1 MKKLLL
7 AGVATLI
14 AAAPAWAADLPRRA
28 PALQAA
34 PAVGYDWN
42 GFYVGGYYGGVV
54 GNQKGS
60 TPTSFAGQTNVNQL
74 GFTAG
79 GTLGYNWQIAPTWL
93 IGFEG
98 DFGYLGINRTNT
110 EFNDFAL
117 VGLKTDWYATAR
129 GRVGFVTGPSL
140 IYATGGAAFVH
151 MRDTF
156 GGGLI
161 AAGPTTFTHTN
172 TGWTVGGGI
181 ETKLSRSWTAKTEYL
196 FIDGGTTNFGSNPY
210 GVSTG
215 ATFEHNFHV
224 VKTGLNYKL
233 GEPFWEGLPL
243 FGTSTHLPSNH
254 NWGGFYAGVNVGG
267 GMSLVHVVGGGV
279 FSPNTNADING
290 SGFAG
295 GGQVG
300 YNFMNLFNLLGS
312 SWFAGLEGD
321 VGALRIRASYNDWN
335 DLGARL
341 TENTDW
347 YATARGRIGT
357 TTGPAL
363 LYVTAGGAWVHF
375 TDGFSATSAFNP
387 GDLSARTAGGW
398 TFGGGTEVAID
409 SRWSAKLESL
419 YIDVGHRNH
428 MSAPVGGF
436 VGDFK
441 ERFQV
446 VRAGL
451 NYKFGVDDVVGA
463 RY

>member
-7 AGVATLI
+7 AGVATVV
-14 AAAPAWAADLPRRA
+14 AAAPAWAADLPRKA

-34 PAVGYDWN
+34 PAIAYDWN
-42 GFYVGGYYGGVV
+42 GFYIGGYYGGVV

-60 TPTSFAGQTNVNQL
+60 TDPNAIGGHTGLTNVNEF

-79 GTLGYNWQIAPTWL
+79 GTVGYNWQIAPTWL

-98 DFGYLGINRTNT
+98 DFGYLGIDRTNT
-110 EFNDFAL
+110 EFNDFVL
-117 VGLKTDWYATAR
+117 VGLKTDWYGTAR

-156 GGGLI
+156 GGGLT
-161 AAGPTTFTHTN
+161 AAGPTTFTHTH

-196 FIDGGTTNFGSNPY
+196 YIDGGTTNFGSNPY
-210 GVSTG
+210 GAVNVPT
-215 ATFEHNFHV
+215 TFEHNFHV

-243 FGTSTHLPSNH
+243 FGTPSQLPSMH
-254 NWGGFYAGVNVGG
+254 NWGGFYVGVNVGHG
-267 GMSLVHVVGGGV
+267 KSLVHTVNGTLGFNNG
-279 FSPNTNADING
+279 TTADING
-290 SGFAG
+290 NGFAG

-300 YNFMNLFNLLGS
+300 YNFMDLFNLFGGR
-312 SWFAGLEGD
+312 WFAGLEGD
-321 VGALRIRASYNDWN
+321 FGALRIRASYADWF
-335 DLGARL
+335 DTSAQF
-341 TENTDW
+341 TENTSW
-347 YATARGRIGT
+347 YATARGRFGT

-363 LYVTAGGAWVHF
+363 LYATAGGAWVHF
-375 TDGFSATSAFNP
+375 TDGFGFTGP
-387 GDLSARTAGGW
+387 GTGDLSSKTAGGW
-398 TFGGGTEVAID
+398 TIGGGTEVALD
-409 SRWSAKLESL
+409 SRWSARLESL

-428 MSAPVGGF
+428 SVFPGF
-436 VGDFK
+436 ALGADFK
-441 ERFQV
+441 ERFGV

-451 NYKFGVDDVVGA
+451 NYKIGA
-463 RY
+463 D